1 MILVDTNV
9 FVDLW
14 TRDPIWADWSEEA
27 LALAAEAGPLG
38 VNPIIYAELCLGF
51 QKESLLEETLAEVGV
66 RRLALPYHAAW
77 PAARAFAAYRKRGG
91 RRNAPLPDFFI
102 GAHALVEGLTLLTRD
117 ARRYRSYFPDLRLIA
132 PNLKTPPP
140 PRSRGR

>member
-1 MILVDTNV
+1 VILVDTNV

-27 LALAAEAGPLG
+27 LARAAEAGPLG

-51 QKESLLEETLAEVGV
+51 EEESQLEETLAEVGV

-91 RRNAPLPDFFI
+91 RRSAPLPDFFI

-132 PNLKTPPP
+132 PNLKTPRS

>member
-9 FVDLW
+9 LVDLW
-14 TRDPIWADWSEEA
+14 TRDPAWGEWSEEA
-27 LALAAEAGPLG
+27 LARAAERSPLA

-51 QKESLLEETLAEVGV
+51 AEEAELQETLVEAGV
-66 RRLALPYHAAW
+66 HTLPLPYRAAW

-91 RRNAPLPDFFI
+91 GRSAPLPGFFI

-117 ARRYRSYFPDLRLIA
+117 ARRYRTYFPGVRLIA
-132 PNLKTPPP
+132 PA
-140 PRSRGR
+140 

>member
-14 TRDPIWADWSEEA
+14 TRDPVWGAWSEDA
-27 LALAAEAGPLG
+27 LARAAEAGPLG
-38 VNPIIYAELCLGF
+38 INPIIYAELCLGF
-51 QKESLLEETLAEVGV
+51 ERESQLQETLGDAGV
-66 RRLALPYHAAW
+66 RRLPLPYQAAW

-91 RRNAPLPDFFI
+91 RRSAPLPDFFV

-117 ARRYRSYFPDLRLIA
+117 ARRYRTYFPGVRLIA
-132 PNLKTPPP
+132 PA
-140 PRSRGR
+140 

>member
-14 TRDPIWADWSEEA
+14 TSDPAWGKWSERA
-27 LALAAEAGPLG
+27 LTRAAERTAIAI
-38 VNPIIYAELCLGF
+38 NPIVYAELCIGF
-51 QKESLLEETLAEVGV
+51 LEESDLDRVLAGAGV
-66 RRLALPYHAAW
+66 RRLPLPYGAAC
-77 PAARAFAAYRKRGG
+77 PAAKAYAAYRKRGG

-117 ARRYRSYFPDLRLIA
+117 AARYRTYFPGVRLIA
-132 PNLKTPPP
+132 PD
-140 PRSRGR
+140 

>member
-1 MILVDTNV
+1 LILVDTNV

-14 TRDPIWADWSEEA
+14 TRDPNWAEWSEDA
-27 LALAAEAGPLG
+27 LAKAAEAGPLG

-51 QKESLLEETLAEVGV
+51 EKDAQLEKTLATVGV
-66 RRLALPYHAAW
+66 RRLALPYEAAW

-91 RRNAPLPDFFI
+91 RRSAPLPDFFI

-117 ARRYRSYFPDLRLIA
+117 PRRYRSYFPALRLIA
-132 PNLKTPPP
+132 P
-140 PRSRGR
+140 G

>member
-14 TRDPIWADWSEEA
+14 TRDPMWAAWSEEA
-27 LALAAEAGPLG
+27 LARAAEAGPLG

-51 QKESLLEETLAEVGV
+51 EKESQLETTLAEVGV
-66 RRLALPYHAAW
+66 RRLALPFQAAW
-77 PAARAFAAYRKRGG
+77 PAAQAFAAYRKRGG
-91 RRNAPLPDFFI
+91 GRSAPLPDFFI

-117 ARRYRSYFPDLRLIA
+117 ARRYRTYFPKLRLIA
-132 PNLKTPPP
+132 PA
-140 PRSRGR
+140 